1 MNLIDRFIDFKEW
14 PTSRKTVLLMGLVFV
29 LHVLLLP
36 IFVYGSQSLEMVN
49 AELLMQLFLA
59 PVVITAL
66 LVAVSL
72 RPALQNE
79 DARWTAYVM
88 LVFYGSWI
96 AALVMGMGLWSN
108 VLETW
113 VLGAVFLV
121 ALWYDARFGVVSMI
135 FGLVWTAVIVA
146 LVFTDVLPYAPVF
159 IDRSLDAQVNPLWT
173 AMIMVPFLVM
183 FVFCFS
189 MAVLTM
195 VARSR
200 QDAYLAQ
207 AQALIRRYLPSHL
220 AERIEAGE
228 HEAEARPVRQKLT
241 IFFSDIVGFTE
252 ASDELDPEELAD
264 VLNEYLSEMAEIA
277 EQHNASINHLAGDG
291 IMLLF
296 GAPNFT
302 SDKDH
307 ARQAVRM
314 AVDMQMRLKRM
325 KQRWLEHGMR
335 TPVQVRIGLNTGY
348 VSVGD
353 FGSAGR
359 KIYTAI
365 GMQANVAARIQ
376 AECEPGKVLMSESTW
391 ALVKEEI
398 PCRAKGELKLKGVH
412 YPVPIYEVR
421 DDQEDRTERAKVTAI
436 R

>member
-1 MNLIDRFIDFKEW
+1 MNLIDRFIGFKEW

-36 IFVYGSQSLEMVN
+36 LFIYGSQSLEMVN
-49 AELLMQLFLA
+49 ADLLMQLFVA
-59 PVVITAL
+59 PVAITAM

-72 RPALQNE
+72 RPALRNE

-302 SDKDH
+302 SDKEH

-421 DDQEDRTERAKVTAI
+421 DDQEDRPERAKVTAI